1 MNQARPSSGCSPPCA
16 VAGEAAGAR
25 DYTDQALAAA
35 EKVADEGDRDLV
47 LADLETIPGQ
57 PRYW

>member
-1 MNQARPSSGCSPPCA
+1 VPVNLSADLPVPGPT
-16 VAGEAAGAR
+16 GEARHDR
-25 DYTDQALAAA
+25 DDQD
-35 EKVADEGDRDLV
+35 DEDRDLV

>member
-1 MNQARPSSGCSPPCA
+1 MAWRPSPRS
-16 VAGEAAGAR
+16 VAH
-25 DYTDQALAAA
+25 DI
-35 EKVADEGDRDLV
+35 ADDEDRDLV